1 MTEYQTKLHSVP
13 SGGFLTDRD
22 KDKKPILDVRELGI
36 DFGGLT
42 AVDGFNLMI
51 GRNEITG
58 LIGPNCA
65 GTTTFFNLLT
75 NVYQATG
82 GSILIDGMPTA
93 GKKTYQVNRR
103 GVARTFQNIRL
114 ITGMTVLENILVGQ
128 HDHLKAGFLASI
140 LHTGAQKKEEKEAR
154 KEAMELLRFV
164 GLEQDA
170 DRPATELPY
179 GKQRKLEIAR
189 ALAAHPKLILLD
201 EPAAGMNDSETAA
214 LTELIRGIRETSKTT
229 IILIEHDMHLV
240 MTLCDRLIVV
250 NFGEKLAEGVPEEV
264 QNDPAVIEAYL
275 GKEDE

>member
-1 MTEYQTKLHSVP
+1 MLLEMQNVVK
-13 SGGFLTDRD
+13 R
-22 KDKKPILDVRELGI
+22 
-36 DFGGLT
+36 FGGLT
-42 AVDGFNLMI
+42 AVSNMSFQVEKG
-51 GRNEITG
+51 EIFG
-58 LIGPNCA
+58 VIGPNGA
-65 GTTTFFNLLT
+65 GKTTIFNLIT
-75 NVYQATG
+75 GVYPVSEGNILFDGQ
-82 GSILIDGMPTA
+82 SIS
-93 GKKTYQVNRR
+93 GKKPYQIIN
-103 GVARTFQNIRL
+103 GGIARTFQNIRL
-114 ITGMTVLENILVGQ
+114 FTGMTVLENILVGQ
-128 HDHLKAGFLASI
+128 HDHLKSGFFASI
-140 LHTGAQKKEEKEAR
+140 LHTGAQKKEEKEAQ

-189 ALAAHPKLILLD
+189 ALAARPKLILLD

-214 LTELIRGIRETSKTT
+214 LTELIRGIRETYKTT

-264 QNDPAVIEAYL
+264 QNNPAVIEAYL

>member
-1 MTEYQTKLHSVP
+1 MLLEMQNVVK
-13 SGGFLTDRD
+13 R
-22 KDKKPILDVRELGI
+22 
-36 DFGGLT
+36 FGGLT
-42 AVDGFNLMI
+42 AVSNMSFHVEKG
-51 GRNEITG
+51 EIFG
-58 LIGPNCA
+58 VIGPNGA
-65 GTTTFFNLLT
+65 GKTTIFNLIT
-75 NVYQATG
+75 GVYPVSEGNILFDGQ
-82 GSILIDGMPTA
+82 SIS
-93 GKKTYQVNRR
+93 GKKPYQIIN
-103 GVARTFQNIRL
+103 GGIARTFQNIRL
-114 ITGMTVLENILVGQ
+114 FTGMTVLENILVGQ
-128 HDHLKAGFLASI
+128 HDHLKAGFLVSI
-140 LHTGAQKKEEKEAR
+140 FHTGAQKKEEKEAR

-214 LTELIRGIRETSKTT
+214 LTELIRGIRETYKTT

-264 QNDPAVIEAYL
+264 QNNPAVIEAYL